1 MYGINKELKEKYNL
15 EVKQEG
21 HKLSVNAASKDL
33 NNDDINCVIE
43 VGHVCCSLV
52 YKWVISRLLYLSIYI
67 NCIYFYYYSE
77 KLLYFICQIIRKYYT
92 EKLDTS
98 YKTEHPSKMAK
109 YIYSGV
115 YFYEIFLKAIL
126 TYL

>member
-43 VGHVCCSLV
+43 VGHVFCSLV
-52 YKWVISRLLYLSIYI
+52 FKWSIFLSILTA
-67 NCIYFYYYSE
+67 S
-77 KLLYFICQIIRKYYT
+77 
-92 EKLDTS
+92 
-98 YKTEHPSKMAK
+98 
-109 YIYSGV
+109 
-115 YFYEIFLKAIL
+115 IFTI
-126 TYL
+126 TVRN